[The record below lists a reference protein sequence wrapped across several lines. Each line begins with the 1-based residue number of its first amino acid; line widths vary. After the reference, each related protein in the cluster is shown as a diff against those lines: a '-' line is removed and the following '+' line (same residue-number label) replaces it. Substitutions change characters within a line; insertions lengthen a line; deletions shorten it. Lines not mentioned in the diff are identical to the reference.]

1 MPERDWNLLVSDILE
16 CIGKVVKYTSGMN
29 YDGFTNDDKTIDAV
43 IRNFSIIG
51 EAANRIPDDVK
62 KLNKHIDWIKI
73 VGLRNRIIHDYFGVD
88 LEIIWYIIQNE
99 LKILE
104 FELRKI
110 I

>member
-1 MPERDWNLLVSDILE
+1 MPERDWRLLVSDILD
-16 CIGKVVKYTSGMN
+16 CINKVEKYISGMN
-29 YDGFTNDDKTIDAV
+29 YDEFINDDKTIDAV

-51 EAANRIPDDVK
+51 EAANRIPIENK
-62 KLNKHIDWIKI
+62 KLNSDIDWVKI

-104 FELRKI
+104 SELRKI